1 MLSLMVPLSNRIL
14 LARKTAGLLQQ
25 DLAEASNL
33 SQGKIS
39 RIESGKTRPNSEDLL
54 NIAMAC
60 GTTVASLC
68 GEAVREDGASYNE
81 KSPCASIPVTGG
93 IDARRTGDAH
103 INETDSICSVILFS
117 ETERGLLVKGDSMR
131 PVIEDGQIVIYDTK
145 KSPQDGDLCVAKIP
159 RGKNKGMYFR
169 RYQELDRR
177 SALLVAINRDGKS
190 MHVRKNEVELFLVTG
205 AKYTRQNRK

>member
-1 MLSLMVPLSNRIL
+1 MLLIMATLANRII

-25 DLAEASNL
+25 DLARETNL

-68 GEAVREDGASYNE
+68 GEAVSEDGVSYNE
-81 KSPCASIPVTGG
+81 KSPGLSIPVTGG
-93 IDARRTGDAH
+93 IDARKSGDAS
-103 INETDSICSVILFS
+103 ISETDSICSVILFS
-117 ETERGLLVKGDSMR
+117 ATERGLLVKGDSMR
-131 PVIEDGQIVIYDTK
+131 PVVEDGQIVIYDTEK
-145 KSPQDGDLCVAKIP
+145 RPQDGDLCVAKIP

-169 RYQELDRR
+169 RYQELDKR

-190 MHVRKNEVELFLVTG
+190 MLVRKSEVELFLVTG